1 MGLWTN
7 IFKKRK
13 YHEETA
19 EDWDNLV
26 YIRDD
31 VDFHEEEQRR
41 EYIMNCLEQ
50 VAEATYEVNLLKGE

>member
-41 EYIMNCLEQ
+41 E
-50 VAEATYEVNLLKGE
+50 